1 LTRSLMGILS
11 LAPGSGLLF
20 DAIQVDL
27 AIEDG

>member
-1 LTRSLMGILS
+1 MGILS